1 MFAADGRAW
10 RSKAATRRHGACAG
24 FMSRRLGATASIRLP
39 KVWLRKARLV
49 YPSQML
55 THRHAIA
62 RLAGAFLASVLW
74 SGAAAAQIAA
84 ADPEESDFGDRTLYK
99 TVTYQ
104 SLSSL
109 NDFLFGM
116 VFAGGM
122 ATGGALAAVSFVTEP
137 IFYYYHEKLWERSSN
152 DEDPADENIGIAKT
166 ASYVTINAGRIFSTG
181 MLLTGSPVTAAGFV
195 AFNVVGDSVNY
206 VANDLA
212 WSHFWPLS
220 PVDAGAQVEADSFER
235 MPIR

>member
-1 MFAADGRAW
+1 MFAAGGRAW
-10 RSKAATRRHGACAG
+10 RSESATRRHS
-24 FMSRRLGATASIRLP
+24 FMFRRLGAAAFICPP
-39 KVWLRKARLV
+39 KVWFRRAGLV
-49 YPSQML
+49 YPSRMF

-62 RLAGAFLASVLW
+62 RLAGALLASVFW

-84 ADPEESDFGDRTLYK
+84 VDPEEAVFGDRTLYK

-104 SLSSL
+104 NLSSL
-109 NDFLFGM
+109 NDFLFGI

-122 ATGGALAAVSFVTEP
+122 ATGGALAAISFVTEP

-152 DEDPADENIGIAKT
+152 DKDPADENIGIAKT

-181 MLLTGSPVTAAGFV
+181 MLLTGSPATAAGFV

-220 PVDAGAQVEADSFER
+220 PVDAGTQVEADSLER
-235 MPIR
+235 MPIQ